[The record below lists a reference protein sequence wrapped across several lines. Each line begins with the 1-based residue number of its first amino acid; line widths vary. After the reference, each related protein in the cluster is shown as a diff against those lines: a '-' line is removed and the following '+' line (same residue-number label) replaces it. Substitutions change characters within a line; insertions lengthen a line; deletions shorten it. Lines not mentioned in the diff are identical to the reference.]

1 MGMRNVPV
9 ELYGLTRKKHPH
21 RQPLSWKVI
30 AASAAVVFTLLYLVF
45 TATKASA
52 EYYLT
57 VGQLRAKGPAAYG
70 QVVRIGGRA
79 VNGSIHWNTTT
90 QTLRF
95 EMTDKHG
102 NVLPVVYT
110 GIVPDMFGYARD
122 GHYQDA
128 VVEGTL
134 QPNGVFKASQIIV
147 KHDARFAAANP
158 QATAQAG
165 KGSGGTP

>member
-1 MGMRNVPV
+1 MGVRNLPV
-9 ELYGLTRKKHPH
+9 EPYGLAQKKHPS
-21 RQPLSWKVI
+21 RQPLSWKVV
-30 AASAAVVFTLLYLVF
+30 AAGVAAALTLLYLVF

-70 QVVRIGGRA
+70 QIVRIGGRA
-79 VNGSIHWNTTT
+79 ADGSIHWNAKT

-95 EMTDKHG
+95 EMTDKNG
-102 NVLPVVYT
+102 SRLPVVYT
-110 GIVPDMFGYARD
+110 GVVPDMFGYARD

-128 VVEGTL
+128 IVEGAL
-134 QPNGVFKASQIIV
+134 QPDGVFKASQIIV
-147 KHDARFAAANP
+147 KHDARFAAADA

-165 KGSGGTP
+165 KGSGGNP